1 MLMIRSKL
9 EAHNL
14 WHFGIPPSL
23 LISSDDYYIRLRD
36 FENLKKYIDTQLLVH
51 FFFEF
56 LAHCILSFLTIFAS
70 ILA

>member
-1 MLMIRSKL
+1 MLMIHSKL

-36 FENLKKYIDTQLLVH
+36 FENLKKIYRHKNIGAL
-51 FFFEF
+51 FFEF
-56 LAHCILSFLTIFAS
+56 LAHCRDLGRKVVFAVR
-70 ILA
+70 